1 MMLERGSWL
10 TEGKL
15 PAKLG
20 EDEELSSQPPLEM
33 AADKLSLFQ
42 WRELCVE
49 DFEGPRR
56 VYSLWMAVKSW

>member
-42 WRELCVE
+42 WRELCGKTLRVL
-49 DFEGPRR
+49 EGFTHCG
-56 VYSLWMAVKSW
+56 WQ